1 MFTSSSHAEDK
12 ECILSQ
18 FTNPNGTLRVVV
30 ATIVFGMEID
40 APNVHT
46 VIHWGAP
53 KSIKDYVPES
63 GRCGR
68 DGADSSAILYFSG
81 PDFSRFHPL
90 SDAVKAY
97 CLNSE
102 TCRRDK
108 LLEVFDTSGHITKP
122 IPIHWCCDLCAD
134 FCECDDCLY
143 MQSDV

>member
-1 MFTSSSHAEDK
+1 M
-12 ECILSQ
+12 
-18 FTNPNGTLRVVV
+18 
-30 ATIVFGMEID
+30 
-40 APNVHT
+40 
-46 VIHWGAP
+46 
-53 KSIKDYVPES
+53 SIEDYVPES

-68 DGADSSAILYFSG
+68 DGADSSAILYFLGPYFSG
-81 PDFSRFHPL
+81 FHPL

-108 LLEVFDTSGHITKP
+108 LLEVFDTSGHVTKP
-122 IPIHWCCDLCAD
+122 IPIHQCCDLCAD